1 MPRIA
6 APRPRKQGWGPR
18 AGARPR
24 AVRRRR
30 APPSVTTSCD
40 VTRPCP
46 RASAAEGGSRPRRSP
61 PQVGGRGARRT
72 VVTWL
77 ILPVVICLSQRL
89 SHACASI
96 SNRTKRDCEWL
107 IKSVIVYLIVPPAT
121 RITVVILELIRARN
135 RDFGSGV
142 FIGLE
147 NRRPPPPGPRA
158 RGAGE
163 PRGESR

>member
-1 MPRIA
+1 MLFRSGRPVAPFPRWPGGRKGA
-6 APRPRKQGWGPR
+6 RGRLHATPRPTP
-18 AGARPR
+18 
-24 AVRRRR
+24 
-30 APPSVTTSCD
+30 
-40 VTRPCP
+40 
-46 RASAAEGGSRPRRSP
+46 
-61 PQVGGRGARRT
+61 GRGPAGGDARGSAEA
-72 VVTWL
+72 TWL